1 MDLDEEILQRPTLAD
16 GGPHGVSAGNIG
28 PTTESD
34 FVEKQ
39 VVFSFCG
46 GVRPAKAGMAHGPIH

>member
-1 MDLDEEILQRPTLAD
+1 MSDQPVVD
-16 GGPHGVSAGNIG
+16 GVSAGNIG

-39 VVFSFCG
+39 IVFSFCG
-46 GVRPAKAGMAHGPIH
+46 GVRPAKAGMADGPIH